1 MKKNNLILYGTI
13 LILGLIAPFIFPG
26 FKLQIS
32 FLWILIVLAM
42 TWDVQGGQMGYNTFG
57 NILFFG
63 VGMYL
68 CASVQIGMFAMRF
81 GIIQIRKYKQG
92 KTKVK
97 KKSLEQIAFGIFFII
112 ILGLIIYSI
121 NDLLFN

>member
-1 MKKNNLILYGTI
+1 MLYS
-13 LILGLIAPFIFPG
+13 FIFY
-26 FKLQIS
+26 LS
-32 FLWILIVLAM
+32 LI
-42 TWDVQGGQMGYNTFG
+42 
-57 NILFFG
+57 I
-63 VGMYL
+63 
-68 CASVQIGMFAMRF
+68 IGIFAMRF

-97 KKSLEQIAFGIFFII
+97 KKSLEQVAFVIFFII